1 MDNAERKNTEI
12 TKSSIS
18 NASSYKEIGEFW
30 DNNSLANYWE
40 ETEPVEATVNI
51 KYENGLI
58 YYALDENLYQ
68 QIAHLAE
75 RQGQSPKDLINL
87 WIKEKLKEVA

>member
-1 MDNAERKNTEI
+1 MQNEKNTEI
-12 TKSSIS
+12 TKSTIS
-18 NASSYKEIGEFW
+18 NASSYEAIGEFW
-30 DNNSLANYWE
+30 DNHSLADYWE
-40 ETEPVEATVNI
+40 ETELVEATVNF

-58 YYALDENLYQ
+58 YYALDEHLYQ

-87 WIKEKLKEVA
+87 WIQEKLKEVA